1 MKAIKKADIILI
13 AALALSAIVMLIIRI
28 LTQKIPEPELEI
40 QVGNEYYGTYSL
52 DEDQVIKINDTNVCE
67 IKDGKVTMIKASCPD
82 HLCMEFRA
90 IDKTGGSIICLP
102 NQVILHIVNAE
113 KAADAVDNTV
123 R

>member
-13 AALALSAIVMLIIRI
+13 AVLALSAIVMLIIRL

-67 IKDGKVTMIKASCPD
+67 IKDGKVTMIKARSSLHGISC
-82 HLCMEFRA
+82 
-90 IDKTGGSIICLP
+90 
-102 NQVILHIVNAE
+102 N
-113 KAADAVDNTV
+113 
-123 R
+123 